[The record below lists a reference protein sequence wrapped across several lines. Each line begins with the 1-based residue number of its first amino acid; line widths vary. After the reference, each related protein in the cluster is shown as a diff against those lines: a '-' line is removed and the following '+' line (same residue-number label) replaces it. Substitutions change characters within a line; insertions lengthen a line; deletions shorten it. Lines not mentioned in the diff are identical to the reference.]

1 MPRNLNDIINHLSP
15 ALRKKV
21 EARAGDRASV
31 ATGYLGPTNR
41 RLRDQLS
48 RAESSGCR
56 WNNSYS
62 RGIHR
67 RAVQDR

>member
-1 MPRNLNDIINHLSP
+1 MPRNVNDISKHLSP

-31 ATGYLGPTNR
+31 ETGYLGLANR
-41 RLRDQLS
+41 RLRDQLR
-48 RAESSGCR
+48 RAESSGSR

-67 RAVQDR
+67 SAVEDR